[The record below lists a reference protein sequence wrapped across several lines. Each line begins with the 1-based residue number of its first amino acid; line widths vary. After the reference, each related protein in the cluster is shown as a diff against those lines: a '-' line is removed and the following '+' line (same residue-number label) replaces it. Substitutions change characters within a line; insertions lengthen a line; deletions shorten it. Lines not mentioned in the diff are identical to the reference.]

1 MWMDF
6 LVVGSYRAQK
16 LKLSQELEDYN
27 YVYGHDSNVN
37 LNLSYRLRKEFLT
50 VQSSVL
56 LEGSLVSPMLG

>member
-1 MWMDF
+1 MDF

-16 LKLSQELEDYN
+16 LKLSQELGDYN
-27 YVYGHDSNVN
+27 YIYGHDSNVN

-50 VQSSVL
+50 VKSSVL

>member
-1 MWMDF
+1 MDF

-27 YVYGHDSNVN
+27 YIYGHDSNVN
-37 LNLSYRLRKEFLT
+37 LNLSCRLRKEFLT